1 MMAKSRRT
9 GVIRSLAGM
18 EGRLRSKRFPAQNAF
33 RLRKQWAAPTLTTSS
48 SHQPDHPAVSS
59 DNTSTGY
66 ESRGLALYA
75 SHGPASRGRV
85 HAEPDEDS
93 GAPGLHARTPFQRDR
108 DRILHSG
115 AFRKLKHKTQ
125 VFVYHEGDY
134 FRTRMTHSIEVAQIA
149 RSMARALRLNDD
161 LAEAVSLA
169 HDLGHTPFGHAGED
183 ALGRAMQ
190 PYGGFDHN
198 EQTVRVVTSL
208 EHRYAGFDGL
218 NLTWETLEGVV
229 KHNGPLAESDNI
241 QAAILDLDSQINLEL
256 GHYPSAEAQLANL
269 ADDIAYLSHDFDD
282 ALRAGLFDIDA
293 IRDLPQ
299 VDSILGDIDA
309 RHGQLPLSRLTH
321 ELVRRLISVFV
332 QDLLEQSSQNIETLS
347 ATSADDIRQADHAV
361 IAFSADMA
369 ADLETIRG
377 FLFTNMWRH
386 YKVNRMTSKAK
397 RVVTELF
404 NLFMSETN
412 TLPDEWQMVGGTEID
427 ALPESARARVIVDYI
442 ASMTDRYAI
451 LEHERLFEPGPI
463 LR

>member
-1 MMAKSRRT
+1 MS
-9 GVIRSLAGM
+9 
-18 EGRLRSKRFPAQNAF
+18 P
-33 RLRKQWAAPTLTTSS
+33 
-48 SHQPDHPAVSS
+48 
-59 DNTSTGY
+59 DNTSTHS
-66 ESRGLALYA
+66 ELRDLVPYA
-75 SHGPASRGRV
+75 SHGPTSRGRI
-85 HAEPDEDS
+85 HAEPDEGD
-93 GAPGLHARTPFQRDR
+93 GPPEGQVARTPFQRDR

-134 FRTRMTHSIEVAQIA
+134 FRTRMTHSIEVGQIA
-149 RSMARALRLNDD
+149 RSMARALQLNDD

-183 ALGRAMQ
+183 ALGRVMQ
-190 PYGGFDHN
+190 SYGGFDHN
-198 EQTVRVVTSL
+198 EQTVRVLTSL

-229 KHNGPLAESDNI
+229 KHNGPMGDGDDI
-241 QAAILDLDSQINLEL
+241 RPAILDLDSQIDLDL
-256 GHYPSAEAQLANL
+256 DHYPSAEAQLANL

-282 ALRAGLFDIDA
+282 AIRAGLFDIDA

-299 VDSILGDIDA
+299 VDKVLRAIEA
-309 RHGQLPLSRLTH
+309 KHGKLPLSRLSH

-332 QDLLEQSSQNIETLS
+332 QDLLRQSSQNIEDVS
-347 ATSADDIRQADHAV
+347 ASSADDIRQAGYAV

-412 TLPDEWQMVGGTEID
+412 TLPNDWQSVGETGID
-427 ALPESARARVIVDYI
+427 GLPESARARVIADYI

>member
-1 MMAKSRRT
+1 MS
-9 GVIRSLAGM
+9 
-18 EGRLRSKRFPAQNAF
+18 P
-33 RLRKQWAAPTLTTSS
+33 
-48 SHQPDHPAVSS
+48 
-59 DNTSTGY
+59 DNTSTRY
-66 ESRGLALYA
+66 ESRELVPYA

-85 HAEPDEDS
+85 HAEPDEGGGTPD
-93 GAPGLHARTPFQRDR
+93 GLVARTPFQRDR

-183 ALGRAMQ
+183 ALGRVME

-198 EQTVRVVTSL
+198 EQTVRVLTSL

-229 KHNGPLAESDNI
+229 KHNGPMEKGDDI
-241 QAAILDLDSQINLEL
+241 RPAILDLDSQIDLDL
-256 GHYPSAEAQLANL
+256 GHHPSAEAQLANL

-282 ALRAGLFDIDA
+282 AIRAELFDIDA

-299 VDSILGDIDA
+299 VDKVLNAIEA
-309 RHGQLPLSRLTH
+309 KHGKLPPSRLSH
-321 ELVRRLISVFV
+321 ELVRQLISVFV
-332 QDLLEQSSQNIETLS
+332 HNLLGQSSQNIEDVS
-347 ATSADDIRQADHAV
+347 ASSADDIRRAGHAV

-369 ADLETIRG
+369 ADLEAIRG

-412 TLPDEWQMVGGTEID
+412 TLPNDWQSVGEAGID
-427 ALPESARARVIVDYI
+427 GLPESMRARVIADYI